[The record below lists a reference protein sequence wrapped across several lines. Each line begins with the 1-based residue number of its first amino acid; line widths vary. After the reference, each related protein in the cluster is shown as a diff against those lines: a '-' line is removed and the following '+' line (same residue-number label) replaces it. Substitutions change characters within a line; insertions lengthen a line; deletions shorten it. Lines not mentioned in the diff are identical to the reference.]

1 MEKRTA
7 VVKGFNNISP
17 FSTDSSTS
25 PWLVAFTSNITT
37 MTSPRTLASRSAI
50 IALLACALSVA
61 SAAPGVVEPTTAG
74 ISSDVFDNIRSQ
86 SRRLSEII
94 RAGLPAPE
102 LRSAVGGRIA
112 RARPEPTIRGRSL
125 AAKKICEWN
134 PCGADEEDCKDCDLK
149 ASVVNDFKPETPEGR
164 AGFDILKPVVTCMDI
179 TLEDE
184 CKMKP
189 SCNWFTDEDPGYC
202 DGDWNSILT
211 APVPASACT
220 AAEKV
225 DVTMN
230 TIMTREVLAC
240 QKFQTESTCN
250 AAKGLTCEWQDD
262 GTCSV
267 GAMKFF
273 MDLVTGSAKGLH
285 TVVALGRQAD
295 ACATKTTQ
303 STCAAVTEC
312 AWNSVTSLCDVADAT
327 VKSIAGVE
335 TLSGVLSKWNTC
347 QSKSQT
353 DCTGDCKWANGNCEL
368 TSKTVSETLVDGMS
382 DGAFKT
388 FIADGTYCTNSRAS
402 DGTTSDASLLSC
414 WSNNKFENGTS
425 LPGYCYVTDELKHV
439 VAGKPE
445 CFYFP
450 GMTWLAGIF
459 TAPYPGYDKMCPN
472 IMDRFIIK
480 NTECQKASTK
490 AECGTGNYKECKW
503 GEYTDDEGD
512 RCEFNGDYIW
522 KLIVGDVDG
531 DHLISIMSSCG
542 TQSSEAACGGFE
554 KDIDFFGL
562 KYPEKSKVKTT
573 LGFANIDSMDKSKAE
588 ELQKA
593 VADAVGGDVKADEVV
608 IKGVQFPV
616 ESKIEL
622 STSKSDIDKD
632 RAGFETKF
640 KTGLAADLG
649 VLPSDIVIKDIKES
663 SRRRRGL
670 LSSHVQVDF
679 EVDGAP
685 DAVRAKAL
693 ASQVQSGGGLS
704 NLKTD
709 TGATPTIPAGT
720 TPSYELRVE
729 VEPMTSYPDGVAT
742 MLNTATITMDGQTAK
757 VENEAKVEKN
767 TAVVSAANGAFSVAV
782 AFLAAIAGVAFLA

>member
-1 MEKRTA
+1 
-7 VVKGFNNISP
+7 
-17 FSTDSSTS
+17 
-25 PWLVAFTSNITT
+25 

-50 IALLACALSVA
+50 IALLACALAVA
-61 SAAPGVVEPTTAG
+61 SAAPGVVEPTTG

-86 SRRLSEII
+86 GRRLSEII

-102 LRSAVGGRIA
+102 LRSALGGRIA
-112 RARPEPTIRGRSL
+112 RARPEPTVRGRSL

-134 PCGADEEDCKDCDLK
+134 PCGADEEDCEDCDLK
-149 ASVVNDFKPETPEGR
+149 ASVVYDFKPETPEGR
-164 AGFDILKPVVTCMDI
+164 TGFDILEPIVTCMDI
-179 TLEDE
+179 TLEEE

-189 SCNWFTDEDPGYC
+189 SCIWYTDETPGYC
-202 DGDWNSILT
+202 DGDWNSINT

-225 DVTMN
+225 DVTM
-230 TIMTREVLAC
+230 TTLIAREAIAC

-250 AAKGLTCEWQDD
+250 AAQGLTCEWED
-262 GTCSV
+262 GMCSV
-267 GAMKFF
+267 GGLKFF
-273 MDLVTGSAKGLH
+273 LDLVTGSAKDLH
-285 TVVALGRQAD
+285 TIVALGRQAD

-312 AWNSVTSLCDVADAT
+312 AWNSGTSLCDVADAT

-368 TSKTVSETLVDGMS
+368 TSKKVSETLVDGMS

-388 FIADGTYCTNSRAS
+388 FIAEGTYCTNSRAS
-402 DGTTSDASLLSC
+402 DRTTSQASLSSC
-414 WSNNKFENGTS
+414 YTSGGKYENGTS
-425 LPGYCYVTDELKHV
+425 LPGDCVISDEIKHV

-450 GMTWLAGIF
+450 GESWFQDIIK
-459 TAPYPGYDKMCPN
+459 APYPGYDKRCPN
-472 IMDRFIIK
+472 VMDRFMIK
-480 NTECQKASTK
+480 DEQCQKASTK
-490 AECGTGNYKECKW
+490 AECGTGNYKECLWK
-503 GEYTDDEGD
+503 EYPDDEGGN
-512 RCEFNGDYIW
+512 RCEFNGEYIW

-542 TQSSEAACGGFE
+542 KQSSEAACGAFE

-562 KYPEKSKVKTT
+562 KYPDKSKVKTT
-573 LGFANIDSMDKSKAE
+573 LGFANIDSMDKSNAE

-593 VADAVGGDVKADEVV
+593 VADAVGGDVKADEIAV
-608 IKGVQFPV
+608 KGVQFPV

-622 STSKSDIDKD
+622 STSKSEIDKD

-693 ASQVQSGGGLS
+693 ASQVQSAGGLS
-704 NLKTD
+704 SLKTN

-720 TPSYELRVE
+720 TPSYELRLD
-729 VEPMTSYPDGVAT
+729 VEPVSSDPNGVAAK
-742 MLNTATITMDGQTAK
+742 LNTATITMGGQTAK
-757 VENEAKVEKN
+757 VETKAKVEKN
-767 TAVVSAANGAFSVAV
+767 TAVLYPPPPPPSPPPGASAANGAFSAAV